1 MRARNRTRTIEW
13 NRRQGKETE
22 ESTMEDED
30 EDTSSE
36 SMVRRQRN
44 RIYFYAD
51 VSTRTALKFHVL
63 LQEAIEESMK
73 MATLQRGEPVP
84 IIVYINSYGGE
95 LHAGLSMMDA
105 IGTSPVP
112 VTTVA
117 DGFCAS
123 AATFPLMAGNERCM
137 FPHAYVKIH
146 QITTGF
152 WGKFQDMLDE
162 VKNSQAVM
170 KTIKDV
176 YLERSSMSRRE
187 LETLVNQELCLDAEE
202 CLRRKIVD
210 RVL

>member
-1 MRARNRTRTIEW
+1 MYRGTRGTKRDLCMRA
-13 NRRQGKETE
+13 KETE
-22 ESTMEDED
+22 ETVPDDED
-30 EDTSSE
+30 EDTSSDAL
-36 SMVRRQRN
+36 VRRQRN

-51 VSTRTALKFHVL
+51 VSTKTALKFNIL
-63 LQEAIEESMK
+63 LQEAIEESLK
-73 MATLQRGEPVP
+73 ASTLQRGEPAP
-84 IIVYINSYGGE
+84 ITVYINSYGGE

-112 VTTVA
+112 VVTVA

-123 AATFPLMAGNERCM
+123 AATFMLMAGKERCM
-137 FPHAYVKIH
+137 YPHAYVKIH

-170 KTIKDV
+170 KTIKNV
-176 YLERSSMSRRE
+176 YLERSNMNRRE

-202 CLRRKIVD
+202 CLRRSIVD
-210 RVL
+210 RIM